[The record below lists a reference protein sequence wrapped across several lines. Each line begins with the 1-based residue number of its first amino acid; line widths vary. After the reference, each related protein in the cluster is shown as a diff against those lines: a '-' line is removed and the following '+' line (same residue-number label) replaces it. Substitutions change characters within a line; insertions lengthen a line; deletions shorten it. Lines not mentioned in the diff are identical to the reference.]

1 MLNYLTCCRLTVSE
15 GKGRE
20 GKGREGKGREGK
32 GREGKGREVFD
43 KLIVLL
49 DFSGYVCELILL
61 LYKNVVLCYCSQ

>member
-1 MLNYLTCCRLTVSE
+1 MLNYLTCCRLTVS
-15 GKGRE
+15 
-20 GKGREGKGREGK
+20 EGK